1 MQQTATEIQQI
12 RQLVTDVQAMHAQ
25 ITTALSQ
32 QQSTVKEMESNV
44 SDIHTL
50 SETTEGRTESSA
62 VQAQELQKL
71 SNRLSELVSRF
82 HTN

>member
-1 MQQTATEIQQI
+1 
-12 RQLVTDVQAMHAQ
+12 MHAQ

-50 SETTEGRTESSA
+50 SGTTEGKNRKFSSA
-62 VQAQELQKL
+62 SAGIAEAVKSLQR
-71 SNRLSELVSRF
+71 S
-82 HTN
+82 